1 MEISRVNRASKE
13 DRKGASGRYCTTQK
27 LLMIGQGS
35 SEESKV
41 GLAPAPQ
48 LSRRGRLSPVGPQLS
63 STTACQI
70 RKGGLLD
77 PPRTPYQ
84 ESIQQNFIDLRAVR
98 VPSSN

>member
-1 MEISRVNRASKE
+1 MEISRVNRASKD

-70 RKGGLLD
+70 RKGGL
-77 PPRTPYQ
+77 
-84 ESIQQNFIDLRAVR
+84 
-98 VPSSN
+98 

>member
-70 RKGGLLD
+70 RKGELWG
-77 PPRTPYQ
+77 PPGTPYQ

-98 VPSSN
+98 VP

>member
-13 DRKGASGRYCTTQK
+13 DRKGASDRHCTTQK

-70 RKGGLLD
+70 RKCELLG
-77 PPRTPYQ
+77 PPGTPYQ

>member
-98 VPSSN
+98 GPLSN

>member
-1 MEISRVNRASKE
+1 MEISRVNRTSKE
-13 DRKGASGRYCTTQK
+13 DRKGASDCCCTTQK

-70 RKGGLLD
+70 RKGELLG
-77 PPRTPYQ
+77 PPGTPYQ
-84 ESIQQNFIDLRAVR
+84 ESIQQNFIDLRAVQA
-98 VPSSN
+98 PWWS

>member
-98 VPSSN
+98 VPSLN

>member
-13 DRKGASGRYCTTQK
+13 DRKGASGRHCTTQK

-41 GLAPAPQ
+41 GPALAPQ

-70 RKGGLLD
+70 RKGELLG
-77 PPRTPYQ
+77 PPGTPYQ
-84 ESIQQNFIDLRAVR
+84 ESIQ
-98 VPSSN
+98 

>member
-13 DRKGASGRYCTTQK
+13 DRKGASDRYCTTQK

-70 RKGGLLD
+70 RKGELLG
-77 PPRTPYQ
+77 PPGTPYQ
-84 ESIQQNFIDLRAVR
+84 ESIQQNFIDLRAVQ

>member
-41 GLAPAPQ
+41 GLALAPQ

-70 RKGGLLD
+70 RKGELLG
-77 PPRTPYQ
+77 PPGTPYQ
-84 ESIQQNFIDLRAVR
+84 ESIQQNFIDLRAVQA
-98 VPSSN
+98 PLWS

>member
-98 VPSSN
+98 VPLSN

>member
-13 DRKGASGRYCTTQK
+13 DRKGASGRHCTTQK

-35 SEESKV
+35 SEESKA

-70 RKGGLLD
+70 RKGELLG
-77 PPRTPYQ
+77 PPGTPYQ
-84 ESIQQNFIDLRAVR
+84 ESIQQNFIDLRAVQ

>member
-13 DRKGASGRYCTTQK
+13 DRKGASGRCCTTQK

-70 RKGGLLD
+70 RKGELLG
-77 PPRTPYQ
+77 PLGTPYQ
-84 ESIQQNFIDLRAVR
+84 ESLQQNFIDLRAVR
-98 VPSSN
+98 GPSSN

>member
-13 DRKGASGRYCTTQK
+13 DRKGASGRCCTTQK

-70 RKGGLLD
+70 RKGELLGPLGLPIRSQFNKIL
-77 PPRTPYQ
+77 
-84 ESIQQNFIDLRAVR
+84 
-98 VPSSN
+98 

>member
-13 DRKGASGRYCTTQK
+13 DRKGASGRYYTTQK

-41 GLAPAPQ
+41 GLASAPQ
-48 LSRRGRLSPVGPQLS
+48 LSRRGRLSPAGPQLS

-77 PPRTPYQ
+77 LPETPCQ
-84 ESIQQNFIDLRAVR
+84 EAIQQNFIDLRAVQ
-98 VPSSN
+98 VPSWN

>member
-13 DRKGASGRYCTTQK
+13 DRKGASGRYYTTQK

-77 PPRTPYQ
+77 PPKTPYR

-98 VPSSN
+98 GPSLN

>member
-13 DRKGASGRYCTTQK
+13 DRKGASDRHCTTQK

-41 GLAPAPQ
+41 GLALAPQ

-70 RKGGLLD
+70 RKGELLG
-77 PPRTPYQ
+77 PPGTPYQ
-84 ESIQQNFIDLRAVR
+84 ESIQ
-98 VPSSN
+98 

>member
-1 MEISRVNRASKE
+1 MEISRVSRAFEE
-13 DRKGASGRYCTTQK
+13 DRKGASGRHCTTQK

-70 RKGGLLD
+70 RKGELLG
-77 PPRTPYQ
+77 PLRTPYQ
-84 ESIQQNFIDLRAVR
+84 ESIQQNFIDLRAIR

>member
-41 GLAPAPQ
+41 RLAPAPQ
-48 LSRRGRLSPVGPQLS
+48 LSRRGILSPVGPQLS